1 MVYNS
6 KDETQIVVRDIVK
19 SNADVIRVSKVINKS
34 GEHIDI
40 RRMYKDEND
49 ELQFTSKG
57 IRIRS
62 GLAADLIDAINAALS
77 VTEETVAGVEE
88 KTDESEQT

>member
-1 MVYNS
+1 MTYSS
-6 KDETQIVVRDIVK
+6 KDETQIVVRDIIK
-19 SNADVIRVSKVINKS
+19 SSSDVIRVSKVINKS

-77 VTEETVAGVEE
+77 ATEENVAGAEE
-88 KTDESEQT
+88 KTNESEQT

>member
-1 MVYNS
+1 MAYSS
-6 KDETQIVVRDIVK
+6 KDETQIVVRDIIK
-19 SNADVIRVSKVINKS
+19 SSSDVIRVSKVINKS

-77 VTEETVAGVEE
+77 ATEENVAGAEE
-88 KTDESEQT
+88 KTNESEQA

>member
-1 MVYNS
+1 MAYNS
-6 KDETQIVVRDIVK
+6 KDETQIVVRDIIK

-77 VTEETVAGVEE
+77 ATEEAVAGAEE
-88 KTDESEQT
+88 HTDETDQT

>member
-1 MVYNS
+1 MAYSS
-6 KDETQIVVRDIVK
+6 KDETQIVVRDIIK
-19 SNADVIRVSKVINKS
+19 SSSDVIRVSKVINKS

-77 VTEETVAGVEE
+77 ATEENVAGAEE
-88 KTDESEQT
+88 KANES

>member
-1 MVYNS
+1 MSYNS
-6 KDETQIVVRDIVK
+6 KDETQIVVRDIIK

-77 VTEETVAGVEE
+77 TTEENAAGVEE
-88 KTDESEQT
+88 KTNESEQA